1 MGFIVDKIKQG
12 EDDAEF
18 IYGRIVKY
26 ICREMDK
33 KSEADFSSIL
43 VYQRILEYSQMFM
56 IEVYTPYY
64 D

>member
-12 EDDAEF
+12 DDDSEY

-33 KSEADFSSIL
+33 KSEADFSSVL
-43 VYQRILEYSQMFM
+43 VY
-56 IEVYTPYY
+56 
-64 D
+64 